1 MLSLKS
7 IKPGKVVDLEGNP
20 YLVLTAQHSKQ
31 ARGSAVLKTKLKNII
46 SGSVINQ
53 TFQGHEKF
61 EEAILEN
68 FKAQYLYEDDDPAPG
83 GAGRRNYHFMNQE
96 DYEQFNLDAEQIGS
110 AKNYLKEEMIVTIQT
125 HDEKPISLKLPIKMD
140 FKVTGAEP
148 AVKGNTAQNAT
159 KLVEIETGYKLQVP
173 LFINEGEMIKI
184 NTETG
189 EYVERVTE

>member
-7 IKPGKVVDLEGNP
+7 IKPGKIIDLEGNP
-20 YLVLTAQHSKQ
+20 YLVISAQHSKQ
-31 ARGSAVLKTKLKNII
+31 ARGSAVLKTKLKNIV

-53 TFQGHEKF
+53 TFQGNDKL
-61 EEAILEN
+61 EEAVLED
-68 FKAQYLYEDDDPAPG
+68 FKAQYLYEDDG
-83 GAGRRNYHFMNQE
+83 NYHFMNQE
-96 DYEQFNLDAEQIGS
+96 NYEQFSLDAEQVGS

-125 HDEKPISLKLPIKMD
+125 HDENPISLKLPIKMD
-140 FKVTGAEP
+140 FKVTGADP

-173 LFINEGEMIKI
+173 LFIEEGDGVRV

-189 EYVERVTE
+189 EYVERC